1 MLYAGLDLS
10 RKRLDFHLLDAK
22 GATVALGAAPPDA
35 DGLRG
40 LSQRLERHGE
50 PIRAAIESMNGARFV
65 HDRLELAGWLVE
77 IADAQKVKGLAPLA
91 CKTDR
96 IDAWVLAELARR
108 DLVPAIWLPDP
119 LVRAERERARWRLH
133 LVRHRSSLKQRVHA
147 VLLTHGKPCPV
158 SDLSGVRG
166 RQLLARL
173 DLPEPWQGTIEA
185 SLRLIDALDREIGE
199 CEREL
204 RRLGADHRYV
214 PLLCTV
220 PGISWVLAYTIAA
233 ELGDI
238 SRFPS
243 PRKLAGYSGLCPRV
257 YQSGERDLRGP
268 LAKQG
273 PRYLRWALVEAATH
287 ACTHPIYRS
296 RYQQTKARIGKQRG
310 AKVAQVDLARRLAE
324 AIWHMLTRNQP
335 FAPFSAPVD
344 AGSLPLP
351 PSELYVIDADGS
363 GRNRVAHCDHPPSVA
378 SIRRGEELG
387 CIVRAF
393 SWSPDGKRLAFV
405 QGTWAAA

>member
-10 RKRLDFHLLDAK
+10 RHRLDVHVMNQAGQPLLV
-22 GATVALGAAPPDA
+22 TAAPPDA

-40 LSQRLERHGE
+40 LARQVVEFGQ
-50 PIRAAIESMNGARFV
+50 PVAAAIESMNGARFV
-65 HDRLELAGWLVE
+65 HDQLEFAGWQVA

-133 LVRHRSSLKQRVHA
+133 LVGQCSSVKQRVHA

-158 SDLSGVRG
+158 SDLFGVRG
-166 RQLLARL
+166 RQLLASFA
-173 DLPEPWQGTIEA
+173 LPEPWQGTIEA
-185 SLRLIDALDREIGE
+185 SLRLIDELDHEIGG

-238 SRFPS
+238 DRFPT
-243 PRKLAGYSGLCPRV
+243 PRKLAGYTGLCPRV

-287 ACTHPIYRS
+287 ACT
-296 RYQQTKARIGKQRG
+296 
-310 AKVAQVDLARRLAE
+310 
-324 AIWHMLTRNQP
+324 
-335 FAPFSAPVD
+335 
-344 AGSLPLP
+344 
-351 PSELYVIDADGS
+351 
-363 GRNRVAHCDHPPSVA
+363 
-378 SIRRGEELG
+378 
-387 CIVRAF
+387 
-393 SWSPDGKRLAFV
+393 
-405 QGTWAAA
+405 

>member
-10 RKRLDFHLLDAK
+10 RKRLDFHLLNGD
-22 GATVALGAAPPDA
+22 GETVEIGAAPPDV
-35 DGLRG
+35 DGLRT
-40 LSQRLERHGE
+40 LTSRVDRHGE
-50 PIRAAIESMNGARFV
+50 LIRAAIESMNGARFV
-65 HDRLELAGWLVE
+65 HDRLELAGWQVE

-108 DLVPAIWLPDP
+108 DLVPAIWLPDT
-119 LVRAERERARWRLH
+119 LVRAERERARWRLP

-147 VLLTHGKPCPV
+147 VLLAHGRPCPV
-158 SDLSGVRG
+158 ADLFGVRG

-173 DLPEPWQGTIEA
+173 GLPEPWQGTIEA
-185 SLRLIDALDREIGE
+185 SLRLIDELDREIND

-204 RRLGADHRYV
+204 RQLGADHRYV

-233 ELGDI
+233 ELGEI
-238 SRFPS
+238 SRFAT

-268 LAKQG
+268 LTKRG

-287 ACTHPIYRS
+287 ACTHPVYRD
-296 RYQQTKARIGKQRG
+296 RYQQLKTRVGRQRG

-324 AIWHMLTRNQP
+324 AIWHMLTREQP
-335 FAPFSAPVD
+335 FAP
-344 AGSLPLP
+344 AGATDPL
-351 PSELYVIDADGS
+351 
-363 GRNRVAHCDHPPSVA
+363 
-378 SIRRGEELG
+378 
-387 CIVRAF
+387 
-393 SWSPDGKRLAFV
+393 
-405 QGTWAAA
+405 AA

>member
-10 RKRLDFHLLDAK
+10 RKRLDFHLLDAE
-22 GATVALGAAPPDA
+22 GATVDVGASPPDA

-40 LSQRLERHGE
+40 LSERLDRHGQ

-65 HDRLELAGWLVE
+65 HDRLELAGWQVE

-158 SDLSGVRG
+158 SDLFAVSG

-173 DLPEPWQGTIEA
+173 GLPAPWQGTIEA
-185 SLRLIDALDREIGE
+185 SLRLIDELDREITD

-220 PGISWVLAYTIAA
+220 PGIGWVLAYTIAA
-233 ELGDI
+233 EIGDI
-238 SRFPS
+238 ARFPT

-268 LAKQG
+268 LSKQG

-287 ACTHPIYRS
+287 ACTHATYRE

-310 AKVAQVDLARRLAE
+310 AKVAQIDLARRLAE
-324 AIWHMLTRNQP
+324 AIWHMLTREQP
-335 FAPFSAPVD
+335 FAPAGATDPV
-344 AGSLPLP
+344 
-351 PSELYVIDADGS
+351 
-363 GRNRVAHCDHPPSVA
+363 
-378 SIRRGEELG
+378 
-387 CIVRAF
+387 
-393 SWSPDGKRLAFV
+393 
-405 QGTWAAA
+405 AA